1 MSQNVNASYSRV
13 SQNQSGAAG
22 DESGFFSARSSG
34 IFATVPSKRENS
46 SSLKIT
52 FILTIFLTLME
63 LIICFNKTSFFNL
76 MVYIAI
82 FAIVIMGYFDKYY
95 MRFII
100 FSLILSIVL
109 DLTWIIVLA
118 SVCLVLFSLYGTQ
131 RHHLLAQLYK
141 HLSLGSSLHL
151 SLFSCLPRYYF

>member
-1 MSQNVNASYSRV
+1 MSQKVNASYSRV
-13 SQNQSGAAG
+13 SQNQSGAV
-22 DESGFFSARSSG
+22 DESGFFSGRSSG

-52 FILTIFLTLME
+52 FIITICLFLME

-82 FAIVIMGYFDKYY
+82 FAIVLMGYFDKYY

-109 DLTWIIVLA
+109 DFIWIIVLA
-118 SVCLVLFSLYGTQ
+118 SVPIALFSLYGTLRLPPPTQ
-131 RHHLLAQLYK
+131 PSKLPSFASNSLLL
-141 HLSLGSSLHL
+141 
-151 SLFSCLPRYYF
+151 

>member
-1 MSQNVNASYSRV
+1 MSQKVNASYSRV
-13 SQNQSGAAG
+13 SHNQSGAV
-22 DESGFFSARSSG
+22 DESGFFSGRSSG

-52 FILTIFLTLME
+52 FIITIFLFLME

-82 FAIVIMGYFDKYY
+82 FAIVLMGYFDKYY
-95 MRFII
+95 MKFII

-109 DLTWIIVLA
+109 DFVWIIVLA
-118 SVCLVLFSLYGTQ
+118 SVFIFLFSLCGTP
-131 RHHLLAQLYK
+131 HLLRLIRPFK
-141 HLSLGSSLHL
+141 LPSLGSNSPL
-151 SLFSCLPRYYF
+151 